1 MSLMGA
7 DFETPHEFKAGD
19 TISAEMMNE
28 LFQVIERSLKELTM
42 ANLVGSWS
50 CTSVADGDASCNQD
64 IFAFGQ
70 PSFTG
75 WSKGSDNLYWYI
87 NSLITFSD
95 DGDGTFS
102 YTTSKPNSIRCND
115 AAAGISRPVNTT
127 QGIIILQGN
136 FSPLNLK
143 YSIRQISP
151 TKFVISRPSASSVNA
166 ISITCNKLN
175 LAPKP
180 PLSLTYELPSDNTS
194 SSITLTWTDTQTE
207 AVTGYKVNRKTVVTD
222 NFMTVSTITD
232 NTTRT
237 YADTNV
243 SDNGSYWYRVL
254 AYNSNGEGVPSKVVK
269 AEFPDDEAPSGSLK
283 IDNGSAYTTSSS
295 VGLNLSATDNKGVVG
310 YLATESN
317 APPSKSSSGW
327 TSITSAKT
335 YSADNVSFTLSSGYG
350 TKLVYVWYK
359 DGKGNQSGY
368 GASIKYKDATLD
380 EQAPTGSLTID
391 NGTASTTSTSVT
403 LNMTAKDNVGVVAY
417 MSSESS
423 VPPSPSSSD
432 WVSITSTTSY
442 SANASFTLSTGTGV
456 KFVYVWFKDA
466 EGNIAGY
473 GASITVKS
481 GTTKET
487 DNSSKK

>member
-1 MSLMGA
+1 MNLIGG
-7 DFETPHEFKAGD
+7 DYDTPHTFSCGD
-19 TISAEMMNE
+19 TISADMMNE
-28 LFQVIERSLKELTM
+28 IFDYIKNANKTISASELIGT
-42 ANLVGSWS
+42 WS
-50 CTSVADGDASCNQD
+50 CLLSTTKSECRLAGWDNATDGRILPYVYNTDTLVM
-64 IFAFGQ
+64 I
-70 PSFTG
+70 
-75 WSKGSDNLYWYI
+75 DND
-87 NSLITFSD
+87 N
-95 DGDGTFS
+95 GTYS
-102 YTTSKPNSIRCND
+102 YTTPIPNIFSCADTVHSGFGDWIVKNNVLYVVYSSGGVAGDPTYENNVKVVKLKKVSNTKLLMEYNPTSI
-115 AAAGISRPVNTT
+115 PVFAECEK
-127 QGIIILQGN
+127 Q
-136 FSPLNLK
+136 
-143 YSIRQISP
+143 
-151 TKFVISRPSASSVNA
+151 
-166 ISITCNKLN
+166 N
-175 LAPKP
+175 LAPNP
-180 PLSLTYELPSDNTS
+180 PSTLTYTLPADNSS
-194 SSITLTWTDTQTE
+194 SSITLTWTDSQTE

-222 NFMTVSTITD
+222 NFTTVSTITD

-243 SDNGSYWYRVL
+243 TESGKYWYRVL
-254 AYNSNGEGVPSKVVK
+254 AYNTNGDGTPSKVVN

-317 APPSKSSSGW
+317 APPSTTSSGW
-327 TSITSAKT
+327 TSVTSTKT

-350 TKLVYVWYK
+350 TKLVFVWYK

-391 NGTASTTSTSVT
+391 NATSSTTSTSVT

-417 MSSESS
+417 MTSESS

-432 WVSITSTTSY
+432 WVSITSATSY
-442 SANASFTLSTGTGV
+442 SANKSFTLSSGYGV

-473 GASITVKS
+473 GASITY
-481 GTTKET
+481 
-487 DNSSKK
+487 SSQ